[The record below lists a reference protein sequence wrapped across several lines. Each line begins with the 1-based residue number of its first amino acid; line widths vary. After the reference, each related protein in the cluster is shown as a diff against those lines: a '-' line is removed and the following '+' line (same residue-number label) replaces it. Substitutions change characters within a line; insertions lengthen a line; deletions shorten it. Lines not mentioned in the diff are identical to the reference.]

1 MTAPVPDAFSAM
13 NHDAPVRRSSRS
25 SSRSLTRS
33 PSPKI
38 SFSTPAH
45 VHPVPTRPTIRQR
58 KSKTTSVSEPTV
70 AEVSDEADEPVSN
83 GHVAAATVVAQ
94 KTGAK
99 PIDWEIPRKILHSSI
114 GMSPH
119 ELLHRLVL
127 MFAFKTQA
135 SSRCISM
142 QRMDLHNT
150 LSMPWPAPSASS
162 SPRISSA

>member
-38 SFSTPAH
+38 SFATPAH

-58 KSKTTSVSEPTV
+58 KSKTTSVPEPTV

-83 GHVAAATVVAQ
+83 GHVATVVEVKAE
-94 KTGAK
+94 AR

-114 GMSPH
+114 GMCLH

-150 LSMPWPAPSASS
+150 LSMPWLAPSASS
-162 SPRISSA
+162 SPRTSSA